1 LSKKHD
7 VVLIIIRDQF
17 EENPQELGLIQ
28 LIDME
33 SGQGFFGNVD
43 DNATSNYRK
52 SLAKNDAKLVD
63 NCKKYGIRMLKVYT
77 HEDVYLK
84 LLNSIY

>member
-1 LSKKHD
+1 
-7 VVLIIIRDQF
+7 IRDRF

-33 SGQGFFGNVD
+33 STQGFFGSVD
-43 DNATSNYRK
+43 DNAIFNYRS
-52 SLAKNDAKLVD
+52 SLIENDDKLVT
-63 NCKKYGIRMLKVYT
+63 NCKKYGIRMLKIYT

-84 LLNSIY
+84 LLNSI